1 MEEGLAETRQG
12 SETMVQVWVL
22 MEEEELL
29 GLTFQDFQDKINLGS
44 LEHEE
49 SRGTNDDRLEM
60 KIFLVSSEFRG
71 ARSSHH
77 DS

>member
-29 GLTFQDFQDKINLGS
+29 GLTFQDFQDKMNLES
-44 LEHEE
+44 LE
-49 SRGTNDDRLEM
+49 RGENRETNDDRLEM

>member
-1 MEEGLAETRQG
+1 MEEGLAETRLG

-60 KIFLVSSEFRG
+60 KTFLVSSEFRG

>member
-29 GLTFQDFQDKINLGS
+29 GLTFQDFLDKINLGS

-49 SRGTNDDRLEM
+49 NRETNDDRLEM

>member
-44 LEHEE
+44 LEHGE

-71 ARSSHH
+71 VRSSHH

>member
-29 GLTFQDFQDKINLGS
+29 GLTFQDFLDKINLGS
-44 LEHEE
+44 LERGE

-71 ARSSHH
+71 VRSSHH